1 MMPIVTHSNKILH
14 PLFLVCLALL
24 LCNDFW
30 LKEQFSNV
38 ITGKLSDFT
47 GLFIFPFFWSA
58 FFPKYTRGIHI
69 STVLLFIWFK
79 SPLSTP
85 VLSWLNGFG
94 LSIGR
99 VIDYTDYMALVSVLL
114 SYYVFNNITIHRSYR
129 SAKVGVIY
137 LSIFS
142 FMATSQIPKVST
154 FYPIQNKEYY
164 FKGTKREL
172 IQKLNEVQVEK
183 VQEWNNKLTPVQR
196 PIVIDSVNNLIHYE
210 LNDQYVLGRLLDI
223 EEEKRDSVY
232 YQSNLVKFVITQ
244 DNTRAKITLLEIMVR
259 VQGVGDV
266 DITKLPYPKK
276 EVRAFKRNLI
286 SPLKKKF

>member
-1 MMPIVTHSNKILH
+1 MPLVTQSNKILH
-14 PLFLVCLALL
+14 PLFLLCLALL

-30 LKEQFSNV
+30 MKEQFSNV

-58 FFPKYTRGIHI
+58 FLPKYTRGIHI
-69 STVLLFIWFK
+69 TTVLIFMWFK
-79 SPLSTP
+79 SSLSTP
-85 VLSWLNGFG
+85 VLSWLNGVG

-99 VIDYTDYMALVSVLL
+99 VVDYTDYVALVSVLL

-129 SAKVGVIY
+129 GVKAGVIY

-154 FYPIQNKEYY
+154 FYPIQNEKYY

-183 VQEWNNKLTPVQR
+183 VQEWNKKITPVQR

-210 LNDQYVLGRLLDI
+210 LNDQYILGRLLDMGDVN
-223 EEEKRDSVY
+223 KDSVY
-232 YQSNLVKFVITQ
+232 YDSDLIKFVITQ
-244 DNTRAKITLLEIMVR
+244 EDGRAKITLLEIMVKAH
-259 VQGVGDV
+259 GVGDI
-266 DITKLPYPKK
+266 DITKLPYPNK
-276 EVRAFKRNLI
+276 EIRAFKKNLI
-286 SPLKKKF
+286 RPLKNKF